1 MKLNYQNLYE
11 NLGRLFYAIA
21 AADQNVRPEEIEKLK
36 TLVGKEWLPLE
47 NSTDNFGTDAAHYI
61 SIAFEYCLSESVSP
75 ADAYSLFSTYYE
87 EHETAITKDLKRKI
101 KTTASAIANAFA
113 GKNKKEQKVIDQLST
128 LLK

>member
-1 MKLNYQNLYE
+1 MKINYQNLYE

-21 AADQNVRPEEIEKLK
+21 AADQHVHREEVEKLK

-47 NSTDNFGTDAAHYI
+47 NSTDSFGTDAAHYI
-61 SIAFEYCLSESVSP
+61 SIAFEYCLSESISSE
-75 ADAYSLFSTYYE
+75 DAYALFSTYYE
-87 EHETAITKDLKRKI
+87 EHEASITKELKRKI

-113 GKNKKEQKVIDQLST
+113 GKNKKEQKVIDELST

>member
-1 MKLNYQNLYE
+1 MKINYQNLYE

-21 AADQNVRPEEIEKLK
+21 AADQHVHREEVEKLK

-47 NSTDNFGTDAAHYI
+47 NSTDSFGTDAAHYI
-61 SIAFEYCLSESVSP
+61 SIAFEYCLSENISSE
-75 ADAYSLFSTYYE
+75 DAYTLFSTYYE
-87 EHETAITKDLKRKI
+87 EHEASITKELKRKI

-113 GKNKKEQKVIDQLST
+113 GKNKKEQKVIDELSR

>member
-87 EHETAITKDLKRKI
+87 EHETAITKI
-101 KTTASAIANAFA
+101 
-113 GKNKKEQKVIDQLST
+113 
-128 LLK
+128 